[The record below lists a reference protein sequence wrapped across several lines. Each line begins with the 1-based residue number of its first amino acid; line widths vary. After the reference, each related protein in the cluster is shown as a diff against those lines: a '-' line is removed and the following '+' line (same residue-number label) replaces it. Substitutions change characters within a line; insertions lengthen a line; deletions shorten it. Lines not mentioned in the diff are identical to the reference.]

1 MLIIFPDAR
10 QEYKVNNQ
18 DNFRIPEEIEEQ
30 IHNLFSQIDTDNSGD
45 IDKNEFKK
53 ALALI
58 GSNISEGDIGKI
70 FERFDKNGNGTI
82 TYDEFRL
89 LMEDRMKQE
98 MKKATDI

>member
-1 MLIIFPDAR
+1 MSIKKISQEERRRLGDIF
-10 QEYKVNNQ
+10 N
-18 DNFRIPEEIEEQ
+18 
-30 IHNLFSQIDTDNSGD
+30 SIDTDNSGD